1 MILLVASAPTHLS
14 LIVGPLARMY
24 GWPVVRSHALCASR
38 TGEELGPCLRHYS
51 WPALR
56 FWDRRAWLRAA
67 CRRALRVHQ
76 PDAVIVTSARY
87 HLEQAFLE
95 VAPEYNVKRIVYFS
109 TAFMEASFKDGQRDH
124 GPRMQF
130 YDVGD
135 ELWTIGDHLRDQLIE
150 HGVNPAR
157 IRVMGS
163 PASLEMYY
171 RERAYMAVEALCS
184 LV

>member
-38 TGEELGPCLRHYS
+38 TGEELGPCNLRYIK
-51 WPALR
+51 PPLR
-56 FWDRRAWLRAA
+56 LWSRPAWLRAA
-67 CRRALRVHQ
+67 VRCALRTHR
-76 PDAVIVTSARY
+76 PNAVIVTSARY

-163 PASLEMYY
+163 PASMEMYQ
-171 RERAYMAVEALCS
+171 RERAEMIAESLCS
-184 LV
+184 